1 MSSGPMKLGITMP
14 TRTVELARVPEYAR
28 WAEEAGLDS
37 AWDWELYRNPFT
49 MLAMSTQTTE
59 RIALGTGIGV
69 TASRSPMEMANAAA
83 DIDELSGGRML
94 LGIGSGVLEFASAFH
109 DKSPTRPLTRVSEY
123 IDVLRLA
130 WQYVSTGE
138 APDYNG
144 EFHTFVPP
152 PFNPWGVRELARP
165 QIPIYL
171 GAIGPRMLE
180 LVGRKCDGWIGYLA
194 TPSLVRD
201 VVRPGIEAGAA
212 AAGRSLDDVDL
223 MLELICVVHDDPEV
237 ALARARRQ
245 VGFYV
250 AHPSSDPIVA
260 HAGVTDEVNALRMAL
275 FTEGLAAFEKTPDA
289 VVRAFS
295 ITGTPDEA
303 RSQLGAWEGIV
314 DHVVFHTPYVP
325 PFTAEESEDAY
336 RNILDAF
343 RR

>member
-1 MSSGPMKLGITMP
+1 MKLGITMP
-14 TRTVELARVPEYAR
+14 TRTVALDRVPLYAR

-37 AWDWELYRNPFT
+37 AWVWELYRNPFT

-59 RIALGTGIGV
+59 RVQLGTGIGV

-83 DIDELSGGRML
+83 DVDELSGARML
-94 LGIGSGVLEFASAFH
+94 LGVGSGALEFVSAFH
-109 DKSPTRPLTRVSEY
+109 DKPPTKPLTRVSEY

-165 QIPIYL
+165 RIPIYL

-201 VVRPGIEAGAA
+201 VVRPGIAAGAA
-212 AAGRSLDDVDL
+212 AAGREPSDIDL
-223 MLELICVVHDDPEV
+223 MLELICVVHPDPAV

-250 AHPSSDPIVA
+250 VHPSSDSMVSN
-260 HAGVTDEVNALRMAL
+260 AGVSDEVDALRAMIRS
-275 FTEGLAAFEKTPDA
+275 EGLAAFEKTPDA
-289 VVRAFS
+289 VVHAFS

-303 RSQLGAWEGIV
+303 REKLEAWEGVV

-325 PFTAEESEDAY
+325 PFTAEESEDSY
-336 RNILDAF
+336 RQILDAF
-343 RR
+343 RG

>member
-1 MSSGPMKLGITMP
+1 MKLGITMP
-14 TRTVELARVPEYAR
+14 TRTVALARVPEYAR

-49 MLAMSTQTTE
+49 MLAMSAGTTE
-59 RIALGTGIGV
+59 RVQLGTGIGV
-69 TASRSPMEMANAAA
+69 TASRSPFEMANAAA

-109 DKSPTRPLTRVSEY
+109 DKPPTKPLTRVSEY

-130 WQYVSTGE
+130 WQYVATGE
-138 APDYNG
+138 APEYSG
-144 EFHTFVPP
+144 QFHSFTPP
-152 PFNPWGVRELARP
+152 PFNPWGVRHLERP
-165 QIPIYL
+165 TIPIYL

-180 LVGRKCDGWIGYLA
+180 LVGRKADGWIGYLA

-201 VVRPGIEAGAA
+201 QVRPGIATGAE
-212 AAGRSLDDVDL
+212 AAGRSLEDIDI
-223 MLELICVVHDDPEV
+223 MLELICVVHDDPDV
-237 ALARARRQ
+237 AMERARRQ

-260 HAGVTDEVNALRMAL
+260 HARLTDEVNGLRMSL

-295 ITGTPDEA
+295 ITGTPDQA
-303 RSQLGAWEGIV
+303 RERLAEWEGIV
-314 DHVVFHTPYVP
+314 DHLVFHTPYVP